1 MNKNQD
7 PDALLARLQRT
18 IVSYKEG
25 RLSQRSL
32 LRILKWEMVLA
43 EHDTVTT
50 FLAELQDNPNLDS
63 DVVDEVTRTYTDNVQ
78 HWVFPEE
85 PDLSK
90 AVPEALECTFPELI
104 RIFKSARGALGVV
117 LDALVG
123 VNVRLNLRG
132 SYGAVQDARRLL
144 TDEIALLERACEYV
158 GAGTSLAPA
167 FPEEADEGRPLWYS
181 PHGTPLS
188 PKQITWLA
196 DLGKE
201 SPEISLT
208 YAEGIAAHS
217 YPPQLVTERIRARE
231 RQLLRAKELRAF
243 EEQERRAMK
252 ETCPRCNSAQ
262 GELCRTRAGKETG
275 VHKGRYRIAS

>member
-1 MNKNQD
+1 
-7 PDALLARLQRT
+7 
-18 IVSYKEG
+18 
-25 RLSQRSL
+25 
-32 LRILKWEMVLA
+32 MVLA
-43 EHDTVTT
+43 EPDTVST

-104 RIFKSARGALGVV
+104 RFFKSARGALGVV

-144 TDEIALLERACEYV
+144 TDEIALLERACEHV
-158 GAGTSLAPA
+158 GSGTRLAPA
-167 FPEEADEGRPLWYS
+167 FPDEADEDRPSWYS
-181 PHGTPLS
+181 PHGAPLS

-208 YAEGIAAHS
+208 YAEGITAHS
-217 YPPQLVTERIRARE
+217 HPPQLVTERIKARE
-231 RQLLRAKELRAF
+231 RQLLRAKEIRAF

-252 ETCPRCNSAQ
+252 EACPRCNSAP

-275 VHKGRYRIAS
+275 VHKGRYRIVS